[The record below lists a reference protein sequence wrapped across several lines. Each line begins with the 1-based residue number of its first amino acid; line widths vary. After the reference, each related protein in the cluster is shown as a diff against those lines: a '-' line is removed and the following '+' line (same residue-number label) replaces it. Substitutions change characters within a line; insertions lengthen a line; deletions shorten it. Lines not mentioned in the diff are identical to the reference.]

1 MIPGHFSQAL
11 RTHNEELG
19 NPQRQIAHG
28 QHPRKRLSMQLS
40 TSKLTRDNS
49 TLPGYQTQLIPT
61 RSDLRDMFKI
71 LKRPPPSKGTRNET
85 GPNGDASCEAQ
96 SQFKNTRP
104 NLFDNKPFS
113 TRLQST
119 DLSGAQMKFQ
129 YASGDSPLDGYTI
142 MRGIGIGGFGEVY
155 FAESDSGKEVALKRI
170 QKNMDVEM
178 RGVRHCLNLRHPN
191 LVAIYD
197 IRFDKD
203 QQGWIVMEYIEGE
216 SLRDTLDNWPN
227 GMPADQAIPLFA
239 QICAGVTYL
248 HDQGIVH
255 RDLKPAN
262 IFIDSSF
269 AKIGDYGLSK
279 YISASRRGGQTE
291 SVGTFHYMAPEIGKG
306 EYGKEIDVYS
316 LGIILFEMLTG
327 NVPFDGE
334 STQEI
339 ILKHLTADPDL
350 QDVPEPFVNII
361 QRALA
366 KNPALRFRDGRE
378 LLSALG
384 YDLDVTGLA
393 SKRMMPQA
401 NASVDFA
408 NSTPHSA
415 TPSPI
420 YVNASGEAADAKSAQ
435 PGGDSSEANS
445 GPRKTGYWHRFEKL
459 LSCQWEQ
466 HQSLLTKEPVG
477 KAITLAKKD
486 LQDRLQ
492 ALPKSSRDAVYVCI
506 IIVAIVNASW
516 LLPLAV
522 PMLAVYLGWYVVWFV
537 YGNEPV
543 PTRSE
548 PNKPKTRK
556 PAGAAPK
563 LRPAVGLQET
573 VHYEARETNAKATS
587 PGVGTKTSQSV
598 AYVKP
603 SSSKEAW
610 RRWQDTQRADLRAR
624 DFWTSLHATTRSI
637 TFAGFIA
644 STLAIVGVV
653 LAYSHPALKEKIHV
667 GAVAWLAIMTTASSW
682 AVLTLSRRW
691 EVRDEDSI
699 AFRFVLMV
707 AGIILGAIS
716 YQLSEYLL
724 VPLTDIST
732 TSLIDV
738 EIENRQLSQ
747 QWRGFY
753 DEAGAPLLAGHMAY
767 FATLFW
773 AVRWW
778 RQSDILR
785 RKRFSILTIL
795 WSILVAA
802 LIQGIFYFP
811 TPWCF
816 ILAGTTSF
824 VVQLASPWIDSAR
837 IPESTIS

>member
-1 MIPGHFSQAL
+1 
-11 RTHNEELG
+11 
-19 NPQRQIAHG
+19 
-28 QHPRKRLSMQLS
+28 
-40 TSKLTRDNS
+40 
-49 TLPGYQTQLIPT
+49 
-61 RSDLRDMFKI
+61 MFKI
-71 LKRPPPSKGTRNET
+71 LKRPSPANGTRT
-85 GPNGDASCEAQ
+85 NGTRSRPGQNGHDASIEEPNNIQKPQQ
-96 SQFKNTRP
+96 SDLNNQ
-104 NLFDNKPFS
+104 PFS
-113 TRLQST
+113 SHPKPT
-119 DLSGAQMKFQ
+119 DAFGAQMKFQ

-203 QQGWIVMEYIEGE
+203 QQGWIVMEFIEGE
-216 SLRDTLDNWPN
+216 SMRETLDAFPN
-227 GMPADQAIPLFA
+227 GMPSDQAIPLFA

-262 IFIDSSF
+262 IFIDSNF

-350 QDVPEPFVNII
+350 RDVPEPFANVI

-366 KNPALRFRDGRE
+366 KNPTLRFRDGRE
-378 LLSALG
+378 LLNALG
-384 YDLDVTGLA
+384 YNLDVTGLA
-393 SKRMMPQA
+393 SKRSISQDNATTQFTSPSTHA
-401 NASVDFA
+401 ATSRPVYLNASVG
-408 NSTPHSA
+408 S
-415 TPSPI
+415 
-420 YVNASGEAADAKSAQ
+420 ADAKPDNQNVEQLENNNAT
-435 PGGDSSEANS
+435 N
-445 GPRKTGYWHRFEKL
+445 KLGYWSRFETL
-459 LSCQWEQ
+459 LSLSWEQ
-466 HQSLLTKEPVG
+466 HQTLLANEPIG
-477 KAITLAKKD
+477 KAVIYAKND
-486 LQDRLQ
+486 VTDRLQ
-492 ALPKSSRDAVYVCI
+492 SLPKTGRSIAFLCI
-506 IIVAIVNASW
+506 FLVALVNASW
-516 LLPLAV
+516 LVPLAL
-522 PMLAVYLGWYVVWFV
+522 PMLAVYLGWYVTWFV
-537 YGNEPV
+537 FGKEPIPASIS
-543 PTRSE
+543 PTQR
-548 PNKPKTRK
+548 NDQK
-556 PAGAAPK
+556 PARAVPK

-573 VHYEARETNAKATS
+573 VHYETKEADFRTQS
-587 PGVGTKTSQSV
+587 LGVGAKPSQPV

-610 RRWQDTQRADLRAR
+610 RRWQDTQRANLRTR
-624 DFWTSLHATTRSI
+624 GFWTSLHATTRSI
-637 TFAGFIA
+637 TFSGFIA
-644 STLAIVGVV
+644 STLAIVAGV
-653 LAYSHPALKEKIHV
+653 LAYSHPAFRENINV

-682 AVLTLSRRW
+682 AILTLSRRW
-691 EVRDEDSI
+691 EMRDEDSI

-707 AGIILGAIS
+707 AGLILGTLS

-724 VPLTDIST
+724 VPWADILS
-732 TSLIDV
+732 SSPIDV
-738 EIENRQLSQ
+738 SLNDKQLSQ
-747 QWRGFY
+747 RWRGFY
-753 DEAGAPLLAGHMAY
+753 DDAGFPLLTGHMAY

-795 WSILVAA
+795 WSVLVAA

-824 VVQLASPWIDSAR
+824 VVQLASPWIDSNR
-837 IPESTIS
+837 IPETNLS

>member
-1 MIPGHFSQAL
+1 
-11 RTHNEELG
+11 
-19 NPQRQIAHG
+19 
-28 QHPRKRLSMQLS
+28 
-40 TSKLTRDNS
+40 
-49 TLPGYQTQLIPT
+49 
-61 RSDLRDMFKI
+61 MFNI

-85 GPNGDASCEAQ
+85 GKNTPDASGELLN
-96 SQFKNTRP
+96 QFKKTHH
-104 NLFDNKPFS
+104 NLFDDKSFS
-113 TRLQST
+113 TRPKPT
-119 DLSGAQMKFQ
+119 DAFGAPMKFQ

-142 MRGIGIGGFGEVY
+142 MRGVGIGGFGEVY

-203 QQGWIVMEYIEGE
+203 QQGWIVMEFIEGE
-216 SLRDTLDNWPN
+216 SLRETLDGFPN
-227 GMPADQAIPLFA
+227 GMPSDRALPLFA

-350 QDVPEPFVNII
+350 RDVPEPFANII

-366 KNPALRFRDGRE
+366 KNPTLRFRDARE

-393 SKRMMPQA
+393 SKRMSTQP
-401 NASVDFA
+401 NASVERA
-408 NSTPHSA
+408 SSSTHAA
-415 TPSPI
+415 TPRPV
-420 YVNASGEAADAKSAQ
+420 YVNASGEVADAD
-435 PGGDSSEANS
+435 PEHSSVERREDVTA
-445 GPRKTGYWHRFEKL
+445 PQKTGYWYRFEKL
-459 LSCQWEQ
+459 LLLSWEQ
-466 HQSLLTKEPVG
+466 HQALLAKEPIG
-477 KAITLAKKD
+477 KAVIYAKKD
-486 LQDRLQ
+486 LLDRLQ
-492 ALPKSSRDAVYVCI
+492 ALSKSGRDIAYVCI
-506 IIVAIVNASW
+506 IIVALVNASW
-516 LLPLAV
+516 LVPLAL
-522 PMLAVYLGWYVVWFV
+522 PMLAVYLGWYVTWFV
-537 YGNEPV
+537 FGNEPIPASIS
-543 PTRSE
+543 PTQR
-548 PNKPKTRK
+548 NDQK
-556 PAGAAPK
+556 PARAVPK

-573 VHYEARETNAKATS
+573 VHYETKEADFRTPS
-587 PGVGTKTSQSV
+587 LGVGAKPSQPV

-610 RRWQDTQRADLRAR
+610 RRWQDTQRANLRTR
-624 DFWTSLHATTRSI
+624 GFWTSLHATTRSI
-637 TFAGFIA
+637 TFSGFIA
-644 STLAIVGVV
+644 STLAIVAGV
-653 LAYSHPALKEKIHV
+653 LAYSHPALKENINV

-682 AVLTLSRRW
+682 AILTLSRRW
-691 EVRDEDSI
+691 EMRDEDSI

-707 AGIILGAIS
+707 AGLILGALS

-724 VPLTDIST
+724 VPWADVMS
-732 TSLIDV
+732 SSPIDV
-738 EIENRQLSQ
+738 SLDDKQLSQ
-747 QWRGFY
+747 RWRGFY
-753 DEAGAPLLAGHMAY
+753 DEAGFPLLAGHMAY

-795 WSILVAA
+795 WSVLVAA

-824 VVQLASPWIDSAR
+824 VVQLASPWIDSTR
-837 IPESTIS
+837 IPETNLS